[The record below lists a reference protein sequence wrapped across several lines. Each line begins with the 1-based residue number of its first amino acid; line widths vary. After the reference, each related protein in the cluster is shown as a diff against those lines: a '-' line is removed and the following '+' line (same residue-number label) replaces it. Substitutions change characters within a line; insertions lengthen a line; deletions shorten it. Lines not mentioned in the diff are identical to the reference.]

1 MQFSKLWHIK
11 LFLLTNC
18 SLQQIIGE
26 MYISVKKGMIGG
38 YFNGKEASVQRS
50 VRAGMKTKSL
60 KFPKTLWSKDIPKYR
75 IVLER
80 VK

>member
-1 MQFSKLWHIK
+1 MAKKQVFKDRYVLGSGYPWAFGVESKMVGV
-11 LFLLTNC
+11 N
-18 SLQQIIGE
+18 
-26 MYISVKKGMIGG
+26 
-38 YFNGKEASVQRS
+38 EAGT
-50 VRAGMKTKSL
+50 GMKTKSL